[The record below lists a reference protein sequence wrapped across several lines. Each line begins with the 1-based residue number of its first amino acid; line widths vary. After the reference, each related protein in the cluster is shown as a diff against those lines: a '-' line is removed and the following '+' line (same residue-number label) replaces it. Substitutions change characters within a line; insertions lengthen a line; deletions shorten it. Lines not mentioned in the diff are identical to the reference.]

1 MSDDRCRRLRIAARD
16 WCDGCGDGP
25 TMMPPRYHG
34 VRGCRESE
42 GLRYER
48 RKLRCVLCRAGW
60 GW

>member
-1 MSDDRCRRLRIAARD
+1 MSDDRCRLLRIAARD

-34 VRGCRESE
+34 ARGCRESE